1 MARSL
6 IPRRNI
12 SVHRSNSSAP
22 SRSLRPLRGIFYGRK
37 ISISQCH
44 VVRLPQIIGTHS
56 MQTVQWWPTVAYVT
70 ITLHAIRTCEY
81 CPPQHLCHLSCAVH
95 EMCNTKLKQTL
106 LSSVHI
112 DPYTKQAVFPVIV
125 HSYTR
130 RLAAFIPGK
139 SVVEPSEKKRQEKKY
154 AGGLVR
160 LCALYSSLIFSSYF
174 LALFTDKLNVWNRL
188 VDLGNMP

>member
-130 RLAAFIPGK
+130 RLAALIPGI
-139 SVVEPSEKKRQEKKY
+139 SVVEPSEKKLGATLRAVLIPYFFFILSCTVYRQAERVEQARRLRKY
-154 AGGLVR
+154 ALRQGL
-160 LCALYSSLIFSSYF
+160 Y
-174 LALFTDKLNVWNRL
+174 
-188 VDLGNMP
+188 